1 MNEQPITKQAPS
13 PEPGTVSKRVQQ
25 TLATLHT
32 SIAELPSPQSE
43 QMQGNLNALKHGIF
57 ANRIMNEGELEL
69 FTAIIAQ
76 LEEDYVFNRSVDF
89 IQLELVGIYFLQLG
103 RAILAER
110 WDAADTIDRMLRCH
124 LKELKATKRVREGDG
139 PIQPNTTP
147 AEWATDLL
155 ERLQA
160 QPVNSASEQPAPAP
174 SRRKTRK

>member
-1 MNEQPITKQAPS
+1 MNEQSTTKQASS
-13 PEPGTVSKRVQQ
+13 PDPAGVSKRVQQ
-25 TLATLHT
+25 TIATLHT
-32 SIAELPSPQSE
+32 SIAELPSAQSE
-43 QMQGNLNALKHGIF
+43 WMQGNLHALKHGIF
-57 ANRIMNEGELEL
+57 ANRIMDERELEI

-110 WDAADTIDRMLRCH
+110 WDAADTIDRMLRSH

-139 PIQPNTTP
+139 PIHPGTTP

-155 ERLQA
+155 ERLAA
-160 QPVNSASEQPAPAP
+160 QPVNQETNSSDAQ
-174 SRRKTRK
+174 RTGRKTRK